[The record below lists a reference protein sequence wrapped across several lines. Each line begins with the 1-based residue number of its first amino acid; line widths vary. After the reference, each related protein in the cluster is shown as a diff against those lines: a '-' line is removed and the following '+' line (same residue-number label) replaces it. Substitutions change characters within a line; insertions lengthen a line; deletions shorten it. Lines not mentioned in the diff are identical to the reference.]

1 MGTLF
6 QSRDRAD
13 VRKPTAEEQDDD
25 RRKSATAKPTDED
38 RREGH
43 LPHSLS
49 S

>member
-25 RRKSATAKPTDED
+25 RRKKRDRQTDG
-38 RREGH
+38 RR
-43 LPHSLS
+43 PP
-49 S
+49 